1 MGYFGEREKAKGNS
15 SSSDLEGQIER
26 GPGEH
31 FSKRGHNEVMSN
43 QLTKEERRLERK
55 LVRKIDQRVIPL
67 TVSLYLLVL
76 YLREL
81 LGVPLPLVLDISTIT
96 WAFKDGDGK
105 CIVEMWLTKA
115 LHH

>member
-1 MGYFGEREKAKGNS
+1 MGYLGEREKAKRNS

-67 TVSLYLLVL
+67 TVSLYLLVGPMMGIHADSSAISTEAVSG
-76 YLREL
+76 REL
-81 LGVPLPLVLDISTIT
+81 AI
-96 WAFKDGDGK
+96 
-105 CIVEMWLTKA
+105 
-115 LHH
+115 